1 MCEGSA
7 TLRGTGGSAHM
18 SARQILQRSVGLILI
33 ALLFVSG
40 QVHAE
45 EGQGTLKITTDK
57 GAATVYLGL
66 NEVGKTPL
74 KESIESGTYT
84 VRILK
89 DGFEPYVRKI
99 HIRPRQTTT
108 MTARLFK
115 GKGSVEV
122 LVDPMGAEL
131 KLNKSKETF
140 TTPVRLKDL
149 KVGTYA
155 YTISADGH
163 EAKKGRFTFAQG
175 KNLLITAELQSSAG
189 LVSVISKPV
198 GATVLLDGL
207 EVGVTPL
214 ALEDVEAGEHSVQIL
229 KRGYASVFRRFDTS
243 DGSKGEIEARL
254 PKRGVRLAI
263 RTGDKES
270 NLSIQG
276 MQFGGQSKYNFGRV
290 ERGRYSLVISAADKK
305 TIEQTV
311 EVPIKGS
318 AQYRAKLRPKS
329 GDAPSILTKGQPF
342 HSHWLFYTAVG
353 GGLAA
358 VGSVAAI
365 ALLSGDSSETTQ
377 SSPTGDILIKM
388 P

>member
-1 MCEGSA
+1 
-7 TLRGTGGSAHM
+7 M
-18 SARQILQRSVGLILI
+18 SARQILQRSVGLILVT
-33 ALLFVSG
+33 LLFISG
-40 QVHAE
+40 QVRAE
-45 EGQGTLKITTDK
+45 EGTGTLKITTDK
-57 GAATVYLGL
+57 GSAQVYLGL
-66 NEVGKTPL
+66 NEIGNTPL
-74 KESIESGTYT
+74 NESIEAGTYT

-99 HIRPRQTTT
+99 HIRPKQITT

-122 LVDPMGAEL
+122 LVNPMGAEL

-163 EAKKGRFTFAQG
+163 ESQKGRFNFEQG

-214 ALEDVEAGEHSVQIL
+214 ALEEVVAGPHSVQIL

-243 DGSKGEIEARL
+243 DGSKGEVEARL

-263 RTGDKES
+263 RTGNKES

-276 MQFGGQSKYNFGRV
+276 MQFGGQSTYRFGQV

-311 EVPIKGS
+311 EVPVKGS
-318 AQYRAKLRPKS
+318 ALYRAKLRPKG
-329 GDAPSILTKGQPF
+329 GDAPSILTKGQPL
-342 HSHWLFYTAVG
+342 HRHWLFYTAVG

-358 VGSVAAI
+358 VGTVAALAI
-365 ALLSGDSSETTQ
+365 LSGDSGGTTQ